1 MANGQ
6 ETQVGAKSDD
16 DETVFAARFI
26 RILHF
31 QPLLVVEDGRSLFE
45 RDAMLGEILTGL
57 LGIPGEWK
65 IGHAD
70 IVATLRLRA
79 KCLRVRRTE
88 VDPVV

>member
-6 ETQVGAKSDD
+6 KAQVGAQPND

-26 RILHF
+26 RVLHL
-31 QPLLVVEDGRSLFE
+31 QPLLVVEDGGGLFE
-45 RDAMLGEILTGL
+45 RDAVLGEILPGL

-79 KCLRVRRTE
+79 K
-88 VDPVV
+88 